1 MWNVDVGLGAY
12 KAVPQL
18 LIGKIL
24 GASNR
29 GSQAHKKFS
38 KRTLYTCLR
47 SKYVFKVS
55 IGIYGLNTYLRSKN
69 TSTRR
74 PQVYILKTQSL

>member
-29 GSQAHKKFS
+29 GSQAQQK
-38 KRTLYTCLR
+38 
-47 SKYVFKVS
+47 
-55 IGIYGLNTYLRSKN
+55 
-69 TSTRR
+69 
-74 PQVYILKTQSL
+74 ILKTHSLYVSKVQIRISGLKIPVTADLRH